1 MDDDNQWQ
9 RMIDGLRKGDSLVA
23 RDFYAQYGP
32 VLQRIADRHLPDMV
46 RRRVG
51 AEDVV
56 QSACRTFLRRAEGGE
71 FQLTDDSGLWQ
82 LLCAI
87 TLSKVR
93 GQARYHLRQKRG
105 LSREQEP
112 DPNSS
117 QVPGQYVAAPGPGPD
132 EAAAFSDQFQ
142 RLLEE
147 LDEEDR
153 QIVNL
158 KLQEFTNDQV
168 ADQLGCSERTVRR
181 TLKRLQSKFL
191 AAFEVT

>member
-1 MDDDNQWQ
+1 MDDEQWQ
-9 RMIDGLRKGDSLVA
+9 RMIDGLRRGDSMVA

-32 VLQRIADRHLPDMV
+32 VLQRIADRHLPDKL

-71 FQLTDDSGLWQ
+71 FQLADDSGLWQ

-93 GQARYHLRQKRG
+93 GQARFHLRQKRG
-105 LSREQEP
+105 LGKETEP
-112 DPNSS
+112 DPNASRA
-117 QVPGQYVAAPGPGPD
+117 PGDYLAAPGPAPD

-142 RLLEE
+142 RLLAD
-147 LDEEDR
+147 LDEEDQ
-153 QIVNL
+153 QIVHL
-158 KLQEFTNDQV
+158 KLQEYTNDD
-168 ADQLGCSERTVRR
+168 ADQLGCSNARCVEHSRSTDQVRR
-181 TLKRLQSKFL
+181 RLRGR
-191 AAFEVT
+191 